1 MAINVASNVA
11 SNEALN
17 VALNVATN
25 VRTFELALD
34 AGMTHGNVLFT
45 FRKLCLLQLY
55 MSFVTIVLID
65 CQHSMC

>member
-34 AGMTHGNVLFT
+34 AGMTRGNVLFT
-45 FRKLCLLQLY
+45 FRKQCLLQLDI
-55 MSFVTIVLID
+55 MIFNIQCVE
-65 CQHSMC
+65 C